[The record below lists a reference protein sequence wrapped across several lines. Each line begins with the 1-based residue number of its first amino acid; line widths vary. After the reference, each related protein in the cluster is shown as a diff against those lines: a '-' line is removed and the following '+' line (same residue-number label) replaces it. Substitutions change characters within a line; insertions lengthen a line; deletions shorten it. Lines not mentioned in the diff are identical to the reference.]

1 MIKRLGLLGI
11 AFLALVGCSTKGD
24 YEHATR
30 FHEDGR
36 GKPIVA
42 FVPVFDR
49 SGSSVGWSLSDEFTN
64 GIKTRFLKRSNFYV
78 STPDEVNAA
87 ISSLS
92 AENNPFSAETHWI
105 KEAFENHEYVVFT
118 ELVEHDIHPKELKGN
133 FLDKITPSSELTAT
147 IRVRVFD
154 LRGSKPE
161 VILQEFVR
169 QTHMIPKPSD
179 LNEPNPERW
188 KKVTYSVSP
197 MGLAHAQLAK
207 EVVKRVEDYILLS
220 KSK

>member
-36 GKPIVA
+36 AKPIVA

-49 SGSSVGWSLSDEFTN
+49 SGSNVGWSLSDEFTN

-78 STPDEVNAA
+78 STPDEVNTA

-92 AENNPFSAETHWI
+92 AENNPFSSETHWI
-105 KEAFENHEYVVFT
+105 KEAFENHEYVVFA

-133 FLDKITPSSELTAT
+133 FLDKITPSSEITAT

-169 QTHMIPKPSD
+169 QTHTIPKPSD
-179 LNEPNPERW
+179 LNEPNPDRW
-188 KKVTYSVSP
+188 KKITYSVSP
-197 MGLAHAQLAK
+197 MGLAHAQLIK

>member
-1 MIKRLGLLGI
+1 MIKRLGLLAGVL
-11 AFLALVGCSTKGD
+11 LALVGCSTKGN

-36 GKPIVA
+36 AKPIVA

-49 SGSSVGWSLSDEFTN
+49 SGSNVGWSLSDEFTHSLKN
-64 GIKTRFLKRSNFYV
+64 RFLKRSNFYV
-78 STPDEVNAA
+78 STPDEVNASIA
-87 ISSLS
+87 TLS
-92 AENNPFSAETHWI
+92 AENNPFGAETNWI
-105 KEAFENHEYVVFT
+105 KESFENHEYVVFA

-133 FLDKITPSSELTAT
+133 FLDKITPSSELTV
-147 IRVRVFD
+147 IMRIRVFD

-169 QTHMIPKPSD
+169 QSHVIPKPSD
-179 LNEPNPERW
+179 LTEPNPERW
-188 KKVTYSVSP
+188 KKITYTVSP
-197 MGLAHAQLAK
+197 MGLAHAQLSK

>member
-1 MIKRLGLLGI
+1 MIKRLGLLAGVL
-11 AFLALVGCSTKGD
+11 LALVGCSSKGN

-36 GKPIVA
+36 AKPIVA

-49 SGSSVGWSLSDEFTN
+49 SGSNVGWSLSEEFTHSL
-64 GIKTRFLKRSNFYV
+64 KSRFLKRSNFYV
-78 STPDEVNAA
+78 STSNEINSA
-87 ISSLS
+87 IATLS
-92 AENNPFSAETHWI
+92 AENNPFGAETNWI
-105 KEAFENHEYVVFT
+105 KESFENHEYVVFA

-133 FLDKITPSSELTAT
+133 FLDKITPSSELTVT
-147 IRVRVFD
+147 MRIRVFD
-154 LRGSKPE
+154 LRGSKPQ

-169 QTHMIPKPSD
+169 QSHVIPKPSD
-179 LNEPNPERW
+179 LTEHSPERW
-188 KKVTYSVSP
+188 KKIIYAVSP

-207 EVVKRVEDYILLS
+207 EVVKRIEDYILLS